1 MDTRETN
8 SPDYLS
14 PELKN
19 LDFAYF
25 VGGMVTGFFF
35 FLTFAFFF
43 PPLTPD
49 TGSEDLA
56 SSFEVN

>member
-35 FLTFAFFF
+35 FFNLCLFVFH
-43 PPLTPD
+43 PLPLTQAAKNW
-49 TGSEDLA
+49 LLLLK
-56 SSFEVN
+56 